1 MHALSLVYA
10 TLSRSLPEATNST
23 LGSWRPAPTLCFAC
37 RSDPKLRMDYSQPGC
52 GTDSRVSTPSSR
64 SAGLDLLR
72 KLYADGEWADVLD
85 VAAGRRFYPVVVRR
99 MRRADGTMFWAEIH
113 NRAIYDDAGTIVA
126 LEGLIRDVTDRE
138 DALAKLRAITESLP
152 ELLFRMDDSGT
163 FIEQIPTAS
172 RLPARLFLG
181 KTVVALT
188 PETVRSKAK
197 KLLAMALG
205 GARGSLRCQ
214 IEVFGEARTYEF
226 HLLPC
231 ATGELL
237 GFLRDVT
244 EQVWAVA
251 EVGAV
256 AELERRAARAEL
268 EGAVERQIGIK
279 NPYEFTFREF
289 AVLHLLAR
297 GVADKEIANELEVV
311 PSTVHKHVSNILA
324 KMSAHSRTEAG
335 VRAVR
340 ELLRHRLGK
349 GLAATAGEQYMRHP
363 ACT

>member
-1 MHALSLVYA
+1 MEASPDVVFRLQV
-10 TLSRSLPEATNST
+10 RPEV
-23 LGSWRPAPTLCFAC
+23 
-37 RSDPKLRMDYSQPGC
+37 RMDYINAAAERILGYPL
-52 GTDSRVSTPSSR
+52 RALR

-72 KLYADGEWADVLD
+72 KLYVDEEWDDVLN
-85 VAAGRRFYPVVVRR
+85 VAAGRRFYPVVLRR
-99 MRRADGTMFWAEIH
+99 MRRSDGTVFWAEIH
-113 NRAIYDDAGTIVA
+113 NRAVYDDTGTIVA
-126 LEGLIRDVTDRE
+126 LEGTIRDVTDRE
-138 DALAKLRAITESLP
+138 DTLAKLRAITGSLP

-181 KTVVALT
+181 KTVAALT
-188 PETVRSKAK
+188 PETVRSEAN
-197 KLLAMALG
+197 KLLATALG
-205 GARGSLRCQ
+205 GSPGSLRCQ
-214 IEVFGEARTYEF
+214 IEVFGEERTYEF

-297 GVADKEIANELEVV
+297 GVADKEIANELGVV

-340 ELLRHRLGK
+340 E
-349 GLAATAGEQYMRHP
+349 GLVTA
-363 ACT
+363 